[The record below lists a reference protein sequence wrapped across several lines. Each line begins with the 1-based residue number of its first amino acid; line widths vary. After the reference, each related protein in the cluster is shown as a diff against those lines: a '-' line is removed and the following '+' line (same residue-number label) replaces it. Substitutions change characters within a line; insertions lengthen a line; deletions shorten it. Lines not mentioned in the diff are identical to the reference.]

1 MTRHD
6 SEAGARSP
14 APLFDDGTRREQGP
28 GWFDAPAPH
37 NATPRDG
44 EPRDREPRGHSP
56 YPAEPSTGPID
67 LPTGPLPATDADG
80 GRPRAGTGGGD
91 GPEPPPEMGKDL
103 GSSSGGS
110 NKRALNDGLSLTISG
125 AVGSVAGLISWLI
138 AARIMPQEAVGYASA
153 FVSAFLLVAGVAQLN
168 LDSAMM
174 LWMPRSG
181 KRAATLFW
189 RSHLVIIPSCAV
201 VGLIYVL
208 LEPLMAETG
217 AGDYLPMWAGGLL
230 FLAAAIGWG
239 LWGVH
244 DFSLIAVGKTWWA
257 SWRNIAFAV
266 ARIGLLVALGAS
278 FGPFG
283 VVLSW
288 VVPIALWTLASAI
301 VGGIYT
307 RKFARVSDN
316 DWLPT
321 RREAVSFL
329 GPTTL
334 AHWGT
339 VLLFNQ
345 VTVIVTQRFGGS
357 AGAAFFIAWQAVMVI
372 DIACQR
378 FMQSLSAQLAR
389 DPENAAANIRASR
402 RRLYVIFMPMIVVG
416 IAGASLGLSLFG
428 PGYAE
433 AADVLR
439 VLLLGMVARLVI
451 SHELGVRQA
460 LHDGF
465 GFARLQLISTAFV
478 IAVALFM
485 PIGPAAADGS
495 HPVEQLLPIA
505 IGYAVSQ
512 AICAVAVLVWPRI
525 RPGGPKPRTIRI
537 EQEA

>member
-1 MTRHD
+1 MRRQDAETGSAFSGWFATRN
-6 SEAGARSP
+6 GAQSDDPPTGPIRLPSGP
-14 APLFDDGTRREQGP
+14 APLRDD
-28 GWFDAPAPH
+28 
-37 NATPRDG
+37 
-44 EPRDREPRGHSP
+44 
-56 YPAEPSTGPID
+56 
-67 LPTGPLPATDADG
+67 DG
-80 GRPRAGTGGGD
+80 GRRADRPGGAAGD
-91 GPEPPPEMGKDL
+91 DAVPPAEMGKDL

-110 NKRALNDGLSLTISG
+110 GRRALNDGLSLTISG

-181 KRAATLFW
+181 KKASTLFW
-189 RSHLVIIPSCAV
+189 RSHLVIIPSCAL

-208 LEPLMAETG
+208 LEPLMAQTG
-217 AGDYLPMWAGGLL
+217 AGEYLPMWAGGLM

-278 FGPFG
+278 LGPFG
-283 VVLSW
+283 VVVSW
-288 VVPIALWTLASAI
+288 VVPIVLWTVGSAV
-301 VGGIYT
+301 VGGVYT
-307 RKFARVSDN
+307 RKFARMSDQE
-316 DWLPT
+316 WLPT
-321 RREAVSFL
+321 RREAARFL

-345 VTVIVTQRFGGS
+345 VTVIVTQRFGG
-357 AGAAFFIAWQAVMVI
+357 ATGAAFFIAWQAVMVI

-389 DPENAAANIRASR
+389 DPENAKDHIRASR
-402 RRLYVIFMPMIVVG
+402 RRLYVIFLPMIVIG

-439 VLLLGMVARLVI
+439 VLLVGMVARLII

-478 IAVALFM
+478 IAVALFT
-485 PIGPAAADGS
+485 PIGPANADGS
-495 HPVEQLLPIA
+495 HPVDQLLPVA

-512 AICAVAVLVWPRI
+512 ALCAIAVLVWPRI
-525 RPGGPKPRTIRI
+525 RPGGPKPRVIKI
-537 EQEA
+537 EEA